1 MPRKR
6 KPTNTS
12 RLNTEEYG
20 KFLRRLDVVAVGLEE
35 ISAKLDRLGLARLR
49 SKKDNGV
56 RKVATTYQVESLI
69 DDHFDLMATFK
80 FFYMNRETKESPLV
94 IVCSFRSHFH
104 GEKPLSIDF
113 PTIREMQ
120 V

>member
-35 ISAKLDRLGLARLR
+35 ISAKLDRL
-49 SKKDNGV
+49 
-56 RKVATTYQVESLI
+56 
-69 DDHFDLMATFK
+69 
-80 FFYMNRETKESPLV
+80 
-94 IVCSFRSHFH
+94 
-104 GEKPLSIDF
+104 
-113 PTIREMQ
+113 
-120 V
+120 